1 MAEIVLT
8 NAFVSVNGND
18 ISASVKS
25 VTLSYS
31 AEMLDKTSMG
41 DDTRNK
47 IGGLKDWNMSIELNE
62 DYAAAGLDSILFPL
76 VGSTVPII
84 LRPDAGVVSTS
95 NPQFAGQG
103 VIESYPPLGGAVGE
117 LASSSLSIQSG
128 GTLARTTA

>member
-8 NAFVSVNGND
+8 DAFVSVDGND
-18 ISASVKS
+18 ISGNVKS

-31 AEMLDKTSMG
+31 AEMLDKTAMG

-47 IGGLKDWNMSIELNE
+47 IGGLKDWNMSVEMHE
-62 DYAAAGLDSILFPL
+62 DYAAAGVDSILFPL

-84 LRPDAGVVSTS
+84 VRPTSAVVGVN
-95 NPQFAGQG
+95 NPQYAGSG

-117 LASSSLSIQSG
+117 LASASMSIQSG